1 MEDKWI
7 SRVNAVG
14 AIVNRILPESGLK
27 TLLRHYYDRWFSSFY
42 ILNNMINKVELL
54 KDDVLFVEL
63 KNGMQF
69 YGQKDKIFDHRIKHG
84 DPRKLDKIKGF
95 EYFISVW
102 GPLHKQFVECLYEKY
117 YRIKK
122 GDIVVD
128 AGAHIGTF
136 SIKAARIVGP
146 GGMVIAIEPD
156 DRNLS
161 FLKRNIEANGLENV
175 VVVPKGVWS
184 RKDKLKLLISSRS
197 SEGHSVGKVYS
208 MGDKST
214 DVEVDSLDNILQ
226 ELGINRINF
235 IKMNIEGAEIEA
247 LKGMDETLRDNGVNL
262 AIEAAHHVNGKGAY
276 EIVHPQL
283 KNKGFVVRTRWK
295 GQIIYGWK
303 E

>member
-1 MEDKWI
+1 VKDKWI
-7 SRVNAVG
+7 SRANTVG

-27 TLLRHYYDRWFSSFY
+27 FFLRHCYDRWFSPFY

-63 KNGMQF
+63 NNGMKF
-69 YGQKDKIFDHRIKHG
+69 YGQREHIVDNRVKHAN
-84 DPRKLDKIKGF
+84 PQKLDKIKGF
-95 EYFISVW
+95 EYFVSVW

-117 YRIKK
+117 YRLKR

-136 SIKAARIVGP
+136 TIKAARIVGP
-146 GGMVIAIEPD
+146 EGMVIAIEPD
-156 DRNLS
+156 ERNLS
-161 FLKRNIEANGLENV
+161 FLKRNIEENGLENV

-197 SEGHSVGKVYS
+197 SEGNSFGKDDF

-247 LKGMDETLRDNGVNL
+247 LKGMDETLRDNNVNL
-262 AIEAAHHVNGKGAY
+262 AIEAAHFVNGKGAY
-276 EIVHPQL
+276 EIVNPQL
-283 KNKGFVVRTRWK
+283 KNRGFEVRTRWK
-295 GQIIYGWK
+295 GLIVYGWK
-303 E
+303 R